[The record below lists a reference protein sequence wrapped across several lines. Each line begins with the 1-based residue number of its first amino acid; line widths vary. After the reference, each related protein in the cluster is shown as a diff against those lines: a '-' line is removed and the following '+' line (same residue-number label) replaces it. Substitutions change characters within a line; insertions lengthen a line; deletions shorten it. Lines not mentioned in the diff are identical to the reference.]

1 MSIESLIR
9 KASSY
14 TLVERELYEERI
26 NIIVVGI
33 GGAGCNAVSRMK
45 KLGLSVPTVA
55 INTDINN
62 LRTVE
67 ADKKILLK
75 KYTKGLGS
83 GGLVEIGEKSAI
95 LASKELE
102 NIFDGIDIVFLT
114 TGLGGGTGTG
124 ATPIIAEI
132 AKRRGALVI
141 TIATMP
147 FKIERARFIK
157 AKEGLK
163 RIVELSNTLIV
174 LENDKLME
182 IAPNLP
188 IKKAFIVM
196 DQLISYTIMSFV
208 DVLTK
213 PSLMN
218 IDLEDLKRIMKNG
231 RYSTILIGEGDASDP
246 RKIVVDALNRPLI
259 MDMDYS
265 KASGGVIHI
274 TTGEDVPLSAVYSAV
289 DAISSLMKDNA
300 NLMIGARIDPQF
312 ENKMRVLVLLTDI
325 KIPILGEEY
334 EVKSLKT
341 YEMERYQR

>member
-1 MSIESLIR
+1 
-9 KASSY
+9 
-14 TLVERELYEERI
+14 
-26 NIIVVGI
+26 
-33 GGAGCNAVSRMK
+33 
-45 KLGLSVPTVA
+45 
-55 INTDINN
+55 
-62 LRTVE
+62 
-67 ADKKILLK
+67 
-75 KYTKGLGS
+75 
-83 GGLVEIGEKSAI
+83 
-95 LASKELE
+95 
-102 NIFDGIDIVFLT
+102 
-114 TGLGGGTGTG
+114 
-124 ATPIIAEI
+124 
-132 AKRRGALVI
+132 
-141 TIATMP
+141 MP